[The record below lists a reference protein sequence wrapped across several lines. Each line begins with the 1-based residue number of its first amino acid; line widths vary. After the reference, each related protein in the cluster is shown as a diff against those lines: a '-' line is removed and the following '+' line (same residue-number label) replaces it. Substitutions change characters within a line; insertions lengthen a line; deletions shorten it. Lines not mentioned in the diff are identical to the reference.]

1 MLKNYL
7 LVALRSMKR
16 NRVFSFINI
25 LGLALGMA
33 CSLLILLWVND
44 ERSIDAF
51 HKNGDQLFSVYQRQ
65 YYDNKVSAFHS
76 TPGLMA
82 DEMKKI
88 FPEVQY
94 ASSFAWEDNT
104 TFQAGDKIMKEKGNH
119 AGADFFKMFSYPLL
133 LGDPSS
139 ALDAPV
145 NIVISRKMA
154 VDFFGSPEAA
164 MNKTIRYANA
174 EDLKVTAV
182 FENLPDHASEKFD
195 YLVNWEEFL
204 NDNPWAKEWGN
215 NGPRAFIMLRG
226 GTNPLA
232 FEKKITHFLDTYN
245 KEQGPGFKQELGI
258 QRFGDIYLHN
268 NFKQG
273 VLTGGRIEYLG
284 LFSLIAVFILLIAC
298 INFMNLTTARS
309 VKRAKEIGVR
319 KVVGA
324 IRSSL
329 IMQFIGEALLLAFMA
344 AGIALFL
351 VTIMLPAFDHL
362 TGKQI
367 ELPASNIYF
376 WLSIAVLTTVTGI
389 IAGSY
394 PALFLSSFK
403 PVKVLKGTLKFTPQ
417 AAFFRK
423 GLVVFQFVLSVL
435 LIIGTIVI
443 SQQLNYIQSINLGY
457 NRENLVYIP
466 LEGDLVRQYDVFKN
480 EALQLSGVKLI
491 TRISETPTEIDNKTG
506 GIEWEGKDPDARPSF
521 TYTDV
526 GYDFV
531 RTMDLKILEGR
542 DYSKDFATDSVGYLV
557 NEEAVKKIGYEDPI
571 GKPLT
576 FWGKKGTIIG
586 VLQDFHFNSL
596 HESIR
601 PLVIR
606 LGEKD
611 GYGNV
616 LVRIEGDKTKQALAG
631 LEGLCKQLNP
641 KFTFTFYFSD
651 EEYQKLYKSEQV
663 ISKLSHYFAF
673 LAIFISCLGLLG
685 LVIFA
690 AEQRTREIGI
700 RKVLGASIASVFT
713 LLSKEFLQL
722 VIIALVIASPL
733 AWFAMNKWLQDFAYR
748 IHIQWWVF
756 LFAGVIALLI
766 ALVTVSL
773 QALKAAIAN
782 PVKSLRTE

>member
-1 MLKNYL
+1 MIKNYL

-25 LGLALGMA
+25 LGLALGIA
-33 CSLLILLWVND
+33 CSLLIMLWVND

-65 YYDNKVSAFHS
+65 YYDNKVSAFYS

-94 ASSFAWEDNT
+94 ASGFAWEDNT
-104 TFQAGDKIMKEKGNH
+104 TFQAGDKILKEEGNH

-145 NIVISRKMA
+145 NIAISRKMA
-154 VDFFGSPEAA
+154 DDFFGSPEAA

-195 YLVNWEEFL
+195 YLVNWEEFM
-204 NDNPWAKEWGN
+204 NDNPWAKEWSN
-215 NGPRAFIMLRG
+215 NGEHTFIMLRA
-226 GTNPLA
+226 GTNPLV
-232 FEKKITHFLDTYN
+232 FEKKIVHFLDTYN
-245 KEQGPGFKQELGI
+245 KDEGPGFRQELGI

-268 NFKQG
+268 NFKEG

-324 IRSSL
+324 IRGSL
-329 IMQFIGEALLLAFMA
+329 ILQFIGEALLLACMA

-351 VTIMLPAFDHL
+351 VTIMLPAFNHL

-376 WLSIAVLTTVTGI
+376 WLSIAALTSVTGI
-389 IAGSY
+389 VAGSY
-394 PALFLSSFK
+394 PALFLSAFK

-417 AAFFRK
+417 ATFFRK
-423 GLVVFQFVLSVL
+423 GLVVFQFALSVL

-443 SQQLNYIQSINLGY
+443 SQQLNYIQSTNLGY

-466 LEGDLVRQYDVFKN
+466 LEGDLVKQYDVFKN
-480 EALQLSGVKLI
+480 EALALPGVKLI
-491 TRISETPTEIDNKTG
+491 SRISETPTEIDNGTD
-506 GIEWEGKDPDARPSF
+506 GIEWEGKDADSRPSF
-521 TYTDV
+521 TYADV

-557 NEEAVKKIGYEDPI
+557 NEEAAKKIGYDDPI
-571 GKPLT
+571 GKSLT

-586 VLQDFHFNSL
+586 ILQDFHFNSL
-596 HESIR
+596 HESIK

-611 GYGNV
+611 RYGNV

-631 LEGLCKQLNP
+631 LETLCKQLNP
-641 KFTFTFYFSD
+641 KFTFTYYFSD

-663 ISKLSHYFAF
+663 ISKLSRYFAF

-690 AEQRTREIGI
+690 AEQRTKEIGI
-700 RKVLGASIASVFT
+700 RKVLGASIVSVFT

-722 VIIALVIASPL
+722 VLIALVIASPL

-748 IHIQWWVF
+748 INIQWWVF
-756 LFAGVIALLI
+756 LFAGIIALLI
-766 ALVTVSL
+766 ALLTVSV